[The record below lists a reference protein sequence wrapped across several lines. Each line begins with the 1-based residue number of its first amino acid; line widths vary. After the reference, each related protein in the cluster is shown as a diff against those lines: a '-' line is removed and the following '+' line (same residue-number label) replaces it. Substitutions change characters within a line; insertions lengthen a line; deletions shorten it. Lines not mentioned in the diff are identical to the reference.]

1 MSGLRQMNIS
11 FDPVE
16 DRLLLRITAGEP
28 GNLDEYRISL
38 TRRFVQIIWKI
49 LDQAIASEPVT
60 DPRVPQESA
69 GALREFKQAAALAE
83 ADFATPFA
91 AEEARTPLGPSPLLV
106 SKVQIRQQPGGHHL
120 LILETAQGQFVNL
133 ALNSGL
139 IHSFRKLL
147 VDQTLKAQWGLSL
160 GTGSGKAAFLV
171 EAPRT
176 IN

>member
-1 MSGLRQMNIS
+1 MSGLRQMNITY
-11 FDPVE
+11 DPIE

-28 GNLDEYRISL
+28 GNLDEYRIWL

-49 LDQAIASEPVT
+49 LDQTIASEPVT

-83 ADFATPFA
+83 ADFSTPFA
-91 AEEARTPLGPSPLLV
+91 AEPSRTPLGPNPLLV
-106 SKVQIRQQPGGHHL
+106 AKVQIRQQPGGHHL

-133 ALNSGL
+133 ALNIGL
-139 IHSFRKLL
+139 VHSFRKLL
-147 VDQTLKAQWGLSL
+147 ADQTTTAQWGLSL
-160 GTGSGKAAFLV
+160 GMVPGKAAFIV
-171 EAPRT
+171 DAPRT

>member
-28 GNLDEYRISL
+28 GNLDEYRIWL
-38 TRRFVQIIWKI
+38 TRRFVQIVWKV

-91 AEEARTPLGPSPLLV
+91 AEEPGPLWVPTLCLSPR
-106 SKVQIRQQPGGHHL
+106 SR
-120 LILETAQGQFVNL
+120 
-133 ALNSGL
+133 SG
-139 IHSFRKLL
+139 SSR
-147 VDQTLKAQWGLSL
+147 
-160 GTGSGKAAFLV
+160 AA
-171 EAPRT
+171 
-176 IN
+176 IIC

>member
-11 FDPVE
+11 FEPAE

-28 GNLDEYRISL
+28 GNLDEYRIWL
-38 TRRFVQIIWKI
+38 TRRLTQIIWKI

-91 AEEARTPLGPSPLLV
+91 AESARTPLGPAPLLV
-106 SKVQIRQQPGGHHL
+106 TKIQIRQQPGGHL
-120 LILETAQGQFVNL
+120 LILETAQGRFVNL
-133 ALNSGL
+133 ALNTGL

-147 VDQTLKAQWGLSL
+147 ADQSLKAQWGLSL
-160 GTGSGKAAFLV
+160 GMDPGKAAFLV

>member
-16 DRLLLRITAGEP
+16 DRLLLRITAGDP
-28 GNLDEYRISL
+28 GDLDEYRIWL
-38 TRRFVQIIWKI
+38 TRRFVQIIWNLLEKAVI
-49 LDQAIASEPVT
+49 SEPAT
-60 DPRVPQESA
+60 DPRVPTESA

-83 ADFATPFA
+83 ADFSTPFA
-91 AEEARTPLGPSPLLV
+91 AESARTPLGSNPLLV
-106 SKVQIRQQPGGHHL
+106 SKIQIRQQTGSYIML
-120 LILETAQGQFVNL
+120 LETAQGQNVNIT
-133 ALNSGL
+133 LNLGL
-139 IHSFRKLL
+139 VHSFRKLL

-160 GTGSGKAAFLV
+160 SAGSGKAAFLV